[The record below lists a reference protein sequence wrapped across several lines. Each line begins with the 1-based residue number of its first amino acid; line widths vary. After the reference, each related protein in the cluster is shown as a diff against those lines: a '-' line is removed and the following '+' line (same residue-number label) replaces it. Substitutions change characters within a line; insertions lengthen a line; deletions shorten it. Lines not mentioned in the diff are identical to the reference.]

1 MSGDTPR
8 TEAAAPQRLQG
19 LPRRPR
25 STSSA
30 PTTAEDAAGGPGTH
44 DGTDDTLSPDALAR
58 AMVAIRRGS
67 DRARLAAPDDTDS
80 TDGRPAPRP
89 GPDAA

>member
-8 TEAAAPQRLQG
+8 TEAAAPPLPQG

-25 STSSA
+25 STPAA
-30 PTTAEDAAGGPGTH
+30 PRTAQDPAEAHGTH
-44 DGTDDTLSPDALAR
+44 DDTDDTLSPDALAR

-67 DRARLAAPDDTDS
+67 DRARLAGPDDTDS

>member
-8 TEAAAPQRLQG
+8 TEAAAPPLPQG

-25 STSSA
+25 SIPAA
-30 PTTAEDAAGGPGTH
+30 PRTAQDPAEAHGTH
-44 DGTDDTLSPDALAR
+44 DDTDDTLSPDALAR

-67 DRARLAAPDDTDS
+67 DRARLAGPDDTDS

>member
-8 TEAAAPQRLQG
+8 TEATAPHPLQG

-25 STSSA
+25 GTSSA
-30 PTTAEDAAGGPGTH
+30 PRRAEQAAEAPGTH
-44 DGTDDTLSPDALAR
+44 DDTDDSLSPDALAR

-67 DRARLAAPDDTDS
+67 DRARLAGPDDTDS

>member
-8 TEAAAPQRLQG
+8 TEAVGPHRLQG

-25 STSSA
+25 GTSAA
-30 PTTAEDAAGGPGTH
+30 PTTAVDAAGAPGTH
-44 DGTDDTLSPDALAR
+44 DDSDDTLSPESLAR

-67 DRARLAAPDDTDS
+67 DRARLAGPDDSDGA
-80 TDGRPAPRP
+80 DGRPAPRP

>member
-8 TEAAAPQRLQG
+8 TETGAPPLLQG

-25 STSSA
+25 SAPSA
-30 PTTAEDAAGGPGTH
+30 PRPRKEAAEAPGADDDAEDR
-44 DGTDDTLSPDALAR
+44 LCPDALAR

-67 DRARLAAPDDTDS
+67 TRARLAGPDDSDR
-80 TDGRPAPRP
+80 TDGRPAPRT
-89 GPDAA
+89 DAG

>member
-8 TEAAAPQRLQG
+8 TEAAAPPLPQS

-25 STSSA
+25 STPSA
-30 PTTAEDAAGGPGTH
+30 PRTVEAEAHGTH
-44 DGTDDTLSPDALAR
+44 DDTDDTLSPDAMAR
-58 AMVAIRRGS
+58 AMVAIRCGS
-67 DRARLAAPDDTDS
+67 DRARLAGPDDTDS

>member
-8 TEAAAPQRLQG
+8 TEAAAPPLHQS

-25 STSSA
+25 STPSA
-30 PTTAEDAAGGPGTH
+30 PRTVEDTAEVHGTH
-44 DGTDDTLSPDALAR
+44 DDTDDTLSPAALAR
-58 AMVAIRRGS
+58 AMVAIRHGS
-67 DRARLAAPDDTDS
+67 DRARLAGPDDTDS

>member
-8 TEAAAPQRLQG
+8 AEADAPHLPEG

-25 STSSA
+25 STPAA
-30 PTTAEDAAGGPGTH
+30 PRPPEDAAGLPGA
-44 DGTDDTLSPDALAR
+44 DDDAEDTLCPDALAR
-58 AMVAIRRGS
+58 AVVAIRRGS
-67 DRARLAAPDDTDS
+67 TRARLGGPDDTDG

-89 GPDAA
+89 GPGAA